1 MFGNI
6 WTCLRGYVASGE
18 RIVIERRRSRYLDI
32 YLV

>member
-18 RIVIERRRSRYLDI
+18 RIVIREKEVEIS
-32 YLV
+32 